1 MVNFILMQI
10 NLTFTGIASSWKYI
24 SILKTTITQCNNNN
38 DDDDDNNNN
47 NKQQSANKKPM
58 V

>member
-1 MVNFILMQI
+1 MKI
-10 NLTFTGIASSWKYI
+10 NLTFTGITSSWKYI

-38 DDDDDNNNN
+38 NNDDDDDNNK
-47 NKQQSANKKPM
+47 KQQSVNKKPM